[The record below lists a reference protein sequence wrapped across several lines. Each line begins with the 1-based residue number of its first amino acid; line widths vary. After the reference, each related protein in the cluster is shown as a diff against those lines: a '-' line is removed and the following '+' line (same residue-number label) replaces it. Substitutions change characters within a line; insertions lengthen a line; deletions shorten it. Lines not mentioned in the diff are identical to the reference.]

1 MSNINKECIGW
12 VTATCKNKKCK
23 KAFMIYDKKGE
34 FNNEPTNK
42 FYCPECVKNGFKNKR
57 AINTKDNKKNN
68 NSPSMFLNKNKIK
81 DKIVRREFLKICR
94 NRGKYLR
101 YNDIL
106 KEAMEV
112 ASYYNEN

>member
-1 MSNINKECIGW
+1 
-12 VTATCKNKKCK
+12 
-23 KAFMIYDKKGE
+23 
-34 FNNEPTNK
+34 
-42 FYCPECVKNGFKNKR
+42 
-57 AINTKDNKKNN
+57 
-68 NSPSMFLNKNKIK
+68 MFLNKNKIK

-112 ASYYNEN
+112 ASYYNENQIYIVLTFIYKHGKIKLHKGENK